1 MKDRTRKRAQ
11 PSMTARISRPAE
23 ADRPGW
29 RRLFG
34 LYAEFYRMPMDDAL
48 AGRVWSWLHDP
59 AHPVEGFIAKA
70 PEGDLL
76 GLTHY
81 RRMPSPLRGADICF
95 LDDLFVLPEAR
106 GTRLGEALIQ
116 AVVEEAQRRGW
127 RAVRWITAEDN
138 ARARRLYDRVAKK
151 THWVTYEIRP

>member
-1 MKDRTRKRAQ
+1 
-11 PSMTARISRPAE
+11 MTARISRPAE

-48 AGRVWSWLHDP
+48 AGRVWGWLQDP
-59 AHPVEGFIAKA
+59 AHPVKGLIAKGLT
-70 PEGDLL
+70 GDLL
-76 GLTHY
+76 GFTHY
-81 RRMPSPLRGADICF
+81 RPMPSPLRGADIGF

-116 AVVEEAQRRGW
+116 AVVEEAKRRGW
-127 RAVRWITAEDN
+127 PAVRWITAEDN
-138 ARARRLYDRVAKK
+138 ARARRLYDRVAMK
-151 THWVTYEIRP
+151 TQWVTYEIRP

>member
-1 MKDRTRKRAQ
+1 MQAT
-11 PSMTARISRPAE
+11 ISKPTG

-29 RRLFG
+29 RQLFQ
-34 LYAEFYRMPMDDAL
+34 LYAEFYRMPMDEAT
-48 AGRVWSWLHDP
+48 AGRVWGWLQDA
-59 AHPVEGFIAKA
+59 AHPVKGLVARGEDGR
-70 PEGDLL
+70 LL

-81 RRMPSPLRGADICF
+81 RPMPSPLRGTDICF

-106 GTRLGEALIQ
+106 GQQLGEALIQ
-116 AVVEEAQRRGW
+116 AVVEEARRQGW

-138 ARARRLYDRVAKK
+138 ARARRLYDRVAQK